1 MVFKNILWIMIE
13 SLWAHAAINHPAKH
27 SVQYSNIDYFSNLI
41 LSIPKWIQLIEPNWL
56 KNRKSLE
63 REPWINI
70 LKVAS
75 QMEQNF
81 IKVKKFFHKR
91 FLKIRLVSIKM
102 DFWKN
107 LSQNIKIHHQV
118 MKKSWKVVNHH
129 FKVSLLFAR
138 AKQAMKH

>member
-1 MVFKNILWIMIE
+1 MNQNWIMVFKNILWIMIE

-81 IKVKKFFHKR
+81 IKVKS
-91 FLKIRLVSIKM
+91 LVFIKM

-129 FKVSLLFAR
+129 FKVSLLFAQ

>member
-1 MVFKNILWIMIE
+1 MDRHFWVRFHKRMFCYSNQNSKVQFHKNSLWTQNWIMVFKNILWIMIE

-70 LKVAS
+70 LKAAS
-75 QMEQNF
+75 QMVQNY
-81 IKVKKFFHKR
+81 IKVKK
-91 FLKIRLVSIKM
+91 LIT
-102 DFWKN
+102 DFYKF
-107 LSQNIKIHHQV
+107 V
-118 MKKSWKVVNHH
+118 
-129 FKVSLLFAR
+129 
-138 AKQAMKH
+138 